1 MILQALLVT
10 KDEPTAETLIQVLS
24 QFGVAVDRSNAAD
37 VAVARLAEERFDQ
50 VIVDFDDPEAASLLL
65 EGCRRLVGPDRKP
78 PVTVALLHDASQIRS
93 ILGAGAHF
101 ILTKPVSP
109 EQAQTTLRAATAML
123 KRERRQSLR
132 VAVQAAASIHMDDHS
147 TVEGILLDLSTGGVD
162 VLAAKPLPSG
172 TMVRISF
179 QLPEGAGIEGDAEVA
194 WSIANGQTGFR
205 FLDMDPKMRGEM
217 GDWLSARSQDAL
229 PEEPDAVTQCK
240 LTDLSLGGCY
250 VQTESPF
257 PQSSAVD
264 LCLRAAGMEIHA
276 EGLVRVMHPG
286 HGMGIEFPARTE
298 EQRKSVGDFIEFL
311 TGQPG
316 ATPQLE
322 TSPRSLVA
330 NAVDLSPTANT
341 ETDADDPLLE
351 LLRTGPALEEEA
363 FLAELQRQRNP
374 VAADQSEPIVVSP
387 EALSPALPDPRK
399 NREPDR
405 HPVFSAALAPGC
417 RLHLVDPRLRHHSC

>member
-1 MILQALLVT
+1 MILQALLVS
-10 KDEPTAETLIQVLS
+10 KDDPTAETLIQVLA

-37 VAVARLAEERFDQ
+37 VAATRLAEERFDQ
-50 VIVDFDDPEAASLLL
+50 VIVDFDADFDDPEGASLLL
-65 EGCRRLVGPDRKP
+65 EACRRLAGPDRKP
-78 PVTVALLHDASQIRS
+78 PVTVALLHDSSQIRS

-101 ILTKPVSP
+101 ILTKPLTP
-109 EQAQTTLRAATAML
+109 EQAQTTLRAATALL

-132 VAVQAAASIHMDDHS
+132 IAVQAAASIRIDES
-147 TVEGILLDLSTGGVD
+147 NTVEGILLDLSTGGLD
-162 VLAAKPLPSG
+162 VLAAKPLPSAA
-172 TMVRISF
+172 MVHVAF
-179 QLPEGAGIEGDAEVA
+179 HLPDGGASIEGDAEVA
-194 WSIANGQTGFR
+194 WSTASGQTGLR
-205 FLDMDPKMRGEM
+205 FLDMDARTRELLSE
-217 GDWLSARSQDAL
+217 WLGARSHDAL
-229 PEEPDAVTQCK
+229 PEETDAASQCK

-264 LCLRAAGMEIHA
+264 LCLRAAGMEIHT

-330 NAVDLSPTANT
+330 NTVDLNQTRDGA
-341 ETDADDPLLE
+341 DAEDPLLE
-351 LLRTGPALEEEA
+351 LLRTGNSLDEEA
-363 FLAELQRQRNP
+363 FLAELHRQR
-374 VAADQSEPIVVSP
+374 
-387 EALSPALPDPRK
+387 SPAEDSQSM
-399 NREPDR
+399 D
-405 HPVFSAALAPGC
+405 VSQ
-417 RLHLVDPRLRHHSC
+417 

>member
-1 MILQALLVT
+1 MILQALLVS
-10 KDEPTAETLIQVLS
+10 KDDPTAETLIQVLA

-37 VAVARLAEERFDQ
+37 VAATRLAEERFDQ
-50 VIVDFDDPEAASLLL
+50 VIVDFDADFDDPEGASLLL
-65 EGCRRLVGPDRKP
+65 EACRRLAGPDRKP
-78 PVTVALLHDASQIRS
+78 PVTVALLHDSSQIRS

-101 ILTKPVSP
+101 ILTKPLTP
-109 EQAQTTLRAATAML
+109 EQAQTTLRAATALL

-132 VAVQAAASIHMDDHS
+132 IAVQAAASIRLDES
-147 TVEGILLDLSTGGVD
+147 NTVEGILLDLSTGGLD
-162 VLAAKPLPSG
+162 VLAAKPLPSAA
-172 TMVRISF
+172 MVHVAF
-179 QLPEGAGIEGDAEVA
+179 HLPDGGASIEGDAEVA
-194 WSIANGQTGFR
+194 WSTASGQTGLR
-205 FLDMDPKMRGEM
+205 FLDMDARTRELLSE
-217 GDWLSARSQDAL
+217 WLGARSHDAL
-229 PEEPDAVTQCK
+229 PEETDAASQCK

-264 LCLRAAGMEIHA
+264 LCLRASGMEIHT

-330 NAVDLSPTANT
+330 NTVDLNQTRDGA
-341 ETDADDPLLE
+341 DAEDPLLE
-351 LLRTGPALEEEA
+351 LLRTGNSLDEEA
-363 FLAELQRQRNP
+363 FLAELHRQR
-374 VAADQSEPIVVSP
+374 
-387 EALSPALPDPRK
+387 SPAEDSQSM
-399 NREPDR
+399 D
-405 HPVFSAALAPGC
+405 VSQ
-417 RLHLVDPRLRHHSC
+417 

>member
-1 MILQALLVT
+1 MILQALLVS
-10 KDEPTAETLIQVLS
+10 KDDPTAETLIQVLA

-37 VAVARLAEERFDQ
+37 VAATRLAEERFDQ
-50 VIVDFDDPEAASLLL
+50 VIVDFDADFDDPEGASLLL
-65 EGCRRLVGPDRKP
+65 EACRRLAGPDRKP
-78 PVTVALLHDASQIRS
+78 PVTVALLHDSSQIRS

-101 ILTKPVSP
+101 ILTKPLTP
-109 EQAQTTLRAATAML
+109 EQAQTTLRAATALL

-132 VAVQAAASIHMDDHS
+132 IAVQAAASIRIDES
-147 TVEGILLDLSTGGVD
+147 NTVEGILLDLSTGGLD
-162 VLAAKPLPSG
+162 VLAAKPLPSAA
-172 TMVRISF
+172 MVHVAF
-179 QLPEGAGIEGDAEVA
+179 HLPDGGASIEGDAEVA
-194 WSIANGQTGFR
+194 WSTASGQTGLR
-205 FLDMDPKMRGEM
+205 FLDMDARTRELLSE
-217 GDWLSARSQDAL
+217 WLGARSHDAL
-229 PEEPDAVTQCK
+229 PEETDAASQCK

-264 LCLRAAGMEIHA
+264 LCLRASGMEIHT

-330 NAVDLSPTANT
+330 NTVDLNQTRDGA
-341 ETDADDPLLE
+341 DAEDPLLE
-351 LLRTGPALEEEA
+351 LLRTGNSLDEEA
-363 FLAELQRQRNP
+363 FLAELHRQR
-374 VAADQSEPIVVSP
+374 
-387 EALSPALPDPRK
+387 SPAEDSQSM
-399 NREPDR
+399 D
-405 HPVFSAALAPGC
+405 VSQ
-417 RLHLVDPRLRHHSC
+417 

>member
-1 MILQALLVT
+1 MTLQALLVT
-10 KDEPTAETLIQVLS
+10 KDDPTAETLIQVLS
-24 QFGVAVDRSNAAD
+24 QFGVAVDRSSVAD
-37 VAVARLAEERFDQ
+37 VALTRLAEERFDQ

-78 PVTVALLHDASQIRS
+78 PVTVALLHDAAQIRS
-93 ILGAGAHF
+93 ILGGGTHF
-101 ILTKPVSP
+101 ILTKPLTP
-109 EQAQTTLRAATAML
+109 EQAHATFRAATALL

-162 VLAAKPLPSG
+162 VLAAKTLPSG

-179 QLPEGAGIEGDAEVA
+179 QLPDGPGIEGDAEVA
-194 WSIANGQTGFR
+194 WSIANGQTGLR
-205 FLDMDPKMRGEM
+205 FLDMDAKMRGQM
-217 GDWLSARSQDAL
+217 GEWLSARSQDAL

-250 VQTESPF
+250 
-257 PQSSAVD
+257 VD

-322 TSPRSLVA
+322 ISPRSLVA
-330 NAVDLSPTANT
+330 NAVDLSRTAST
-341 ETDADDPLLE
+341 ETEADDPLLE
-351 LLRTGPALEEEA
+351 LLRTGSPLEEES
-363 FLAELQRQRNP
+363 FLGELQRQRT
-374 VAADQSEPIVVSP
+374 
-387 EALSPALPDPRK
+387 PASV
-399 NREPDR
+399 NE
-405 HPVFSAALAPGC
+405 
-417 RLHLVDPRLRHHSC
+417 

>member
-1 MILQALLVT
+1 MVLQALLVST
-10 KDEPTAETLIQVLS
+10 DDLTAETLIQVLA

-50 VIVDFDDPEAASLLL
+50 VIVDFDNPEAASLLL
-65 EGCRRLVGPDRKP
+65 EGCRRFFGPDRNP
-78 PVTVALLHDASQIRS
+78 PVTVALLNDASQIRS

-101 ILTKPVSP
+101 ILTKPISH
-109 EQAQTTLRAATAML
+109 EQAQNTFRAATALL

-132 VAVQAAASIHMDDHS
+132 VAVQAAVSIRVDES
-147 TVEGILLDLSTGGVD
+147 NTVEGILLDLSTGGMD
-162 VLAAKPLPSG
+162 VLAAKPLPSAAL
-172 TMVRISF
+172 VRVSF
-179 QLPEGAGIEGDAEVA
+179 ELPDGSTGIEVDAEIA
-194 WSIANGQTGFR
+194 WSATNGQTGLR
-205 FLDMDPKMRGEM
+205 FLDMDEKMREEM
-217 GDWLSARSQDAL
+217 GEWLAAHSHDAL
-229 PEEPDAVTQCK
+229 PEEPEAVTQCK

-257 PQSSAVD
+257 PQSSAID

-298 EQRKSVGDFIEFL
+298 DQRKSVGEFIEFL

-330 NAVDLSPTANT
+330 SAVDLSHTSSA
-341 ETDADDPLLE
+341 ETDPEDPLLE
-351 LLRTGPALEEEA
+351 LLRTGNALEEEA
-363 FLAELQRQRNP
+363 FLAELHRQRTP
-374 VAADQSEPIVVSP
+374 ASVSQ
-387 EALSPALPDPRK
+387 
-399 NREPDR
+399 
-405 HPVFSAALAPGC
+405 
-417 RLHLVDPRLRHHSC
+417 